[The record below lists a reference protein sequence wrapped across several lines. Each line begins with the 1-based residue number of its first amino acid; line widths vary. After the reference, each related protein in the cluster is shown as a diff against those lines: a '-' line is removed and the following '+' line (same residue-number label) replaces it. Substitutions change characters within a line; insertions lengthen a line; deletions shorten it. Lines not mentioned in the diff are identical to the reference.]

1 VGPVAGVPV
10 LVPLGAVVLPDEE
23 VPAPG
28 VLFDPRVSLVPGRF
42 PVFGSVLVP
51 VAGAGL
57 LVPGIGEVLV
67 LGRVL
72 VPGR

>member
-1 VGPVAGVPV
+1 VP
-10 LVPLGAVVLPDEE
+10 VPLGEVVLSDVE
-23 VPAPG
+23 VPLPG
-28 VLFDPRVSLVPGRF
+28 VLFEPRVSLVPGRF
-42 PVFGSVLVP
+42 PVLGSVLVP
-51 VAGAGL
+51 VVGAGL